1 MPNLKQ
7 TLTPQDLEFLASIV
21 GEDKVSTRDADLEQ
35 HAKDES
41 FHEPHRPAAVVWPRT
56 AEEIGAILAY
66 ANKELIPVTAWG
78 AGTSLEGNPIPVY
91 GGIVL
96 DTLRMDQVIDLYPDD
111 FQVVV
116 QAGVRYKDLN
126 EQLGRMG
133 LFFAPDPGANASI
146 GGMIANNAS
155 GTRTHRYG
163 STKDNVFQLEVVLA
177 TGEIIHTGSRTT
189 KNSSGYDLVHL
200 FIGSEGTLGIVT
212 QATLKLDPLPEK
224 LSAVVASFAT
234 TQGATKAVSDI
245 IGSGIDPAALE
256 FLDPPTIRILS
267 AASGNDL
274 PERPTL
280 LMEFH
285 SATQTGLEE
294 ELALVESICH
304 EEECLSFEKGLGRGE
319 RDRLWEMRHQ
329 NYEILVR
336 SHPAG
341 AFMVMDV
348 AVPVSRYSQ
357 LMAIVEQTLSERN
370 LQGFTVGHASDGNLH
385 PAILYTPGDPASYQA
400 AREAD
405 KAIIEAAI
413 AMGGTATGEHGVGI
427 GKRGFMKL
435 EHGKSL
441 EVMRGI
447 KKTLDPNG
455 ILNPGKIF
463 S

>member
-1 MPNLKQ
+1 
-7 TLTPQDLEFLASIV
+7 
-21 GEDKVSTRDADLEQ
+21 
-35 HAKDES
+35 
-41 FHEPHRPAAVVWPRT
+41 
-56 AEEIGAILAY
+56 
-66 ANKELIPVTAWG
+66 
-78 AGTSLEGNPIPVY
+78 
-91 GGIVL
+91 
-96 DTLRMDQVIDLYPDD
+96 
-111 FQVVV
+111 
-116 QAGVRYKDLN
+116 VRYKDLN

-234 TQGATKAVSDI
+234 TQGATKTVSNI
-245 IGSGIDPAALE
+245 VGSGIDPAALE
-256 FLDPPTIRILS
+256 FLDPATIRVLNP
-267 AASGNDL
+267 ATGNHL

-285 SATQTGLEE
+285 SATQAGLEE
-294 ELALVESICH
+294 ELALVESFCN
-304 EEECLSFEKGLGRGE
+304 EEECLSFERGLGRGE

-336 SHPAG
+336 SHPG
-341 AFMVMDV
+341 NAFLVMDV
-348 AVPVSRYSQ
+348 AVPVSQYSQ
-357 LMAIVEQTLSERN
+357 LMAIVEQTLSEMN

-400 AREAD
+400 VRDAD
-405 KAIIEAAI
+405 KTIIEAAI

-427 GKRGFMKL
+427 GKRGFMAL

-441 EVMRGI
+441 EVMRDI